1 MAGFSM
7 WQGPMPHSHE
17 TPGGGERV
25 KDAWLDGCVG
35 WKQGARVWMPLLI
48 IERADLSPF

>member
-17 TPGGGERV
+17 APGGGERV
-25 KDAWLDGCVG
+25 EDAWLDGSDVRMVVWAG
-35 WKQGARVWMPLLI
+35 NRVPGFGCLC
-48 IERADLSPF
+48 